1 MRWFAGTSESPSV
14 ARPTGARTLWDG
26 SDPLWL
32 VGNWPADEVRVV
44 SRGRLQMAVLGV
56 CGATDAELEVGL
68 AVARGG
74 ALRHL
79 TGWAGSY
86 HVVLRNGR
94 RTVVLGD
101 LAGVRQVFHAD
112 PGDGVVYASHALP
125 LADLTRAGLDTEA
138 FAARLACPDVPELV
152 AGRSMFT
159 GVSRL
164 EPGHALELT
173 HGVPRVRLYEQHR
186 SPLDFPGAADA
197 LGRALTDA
205 VGRRVA
211 KSERPGADLSGGRD
225 SAVLALLG
233 ARSLTK
239 GTARD
244 LVAVTWAEPC
254 APGDPASAADIV
266 ARSARL
272 RHLVIPGGVDHLPY
286 TGLADVLDGT
296 VMPDEPGFSL
306 IGMARTG
313 RTLEAVRDAG
323 IDMHITGYGG
333 DAVLGTPLAY
343 LADLAMDRR
352 RVTTAR
358 HARTW
363 GRNLGMSGFELAST
377 ASRVARTTFPQALD
391 RLAEVFAGS
400 GRVDT
405 GPAAAIAWCSAA
417 PTAVWTTPEMRHR
430 LAVSLRRLAAESV
443 VSAGSVV
450 AADPAVHGRPGD
462 RAAWVAVRRAAERQR
477 AYQQLAERVG
487 VRVQAPYLDTAVV
500 RAGLA
505 LPAWA
510 RDRDDGPRAL
520 LTAAVHGLIP
530 PHALGTVHRA
540 DYTEAERRGLR
551 INARTLREL
560 FADPLLG
567 ELGVL
572 NPVEVRNA
580 LDLAIGG
587 PSLAKGDQA
596 VRPDLPLGPLA
607 DIVSAELWLRGVWE
621 GRVMR
626 WDATPSSAPGIRIAA
641 AVA

>member
-1 MRWFAGTSESPSV
+1 MRWFAGTSESRSV
-14 ARPTGARTLWDG
+14 TRPTGARTLWDG

-44 SRGRLQMAVLGV
+44 SRGGMRMAVLGV

-86 HVVLRNGR
+86 HVVLRTGL

-101 LAGVRQVFHAD
+101 LAGVRQVFHTEPA
-112 PGDGVVYASHALP
+112 DGVVYASHALP

-152 AGRSMFT
+152 SGRSMFA
-159 GVSRL
+159 GVNRL
-164 EPGHALELT
+164 EPGHALDVA
-173 HGVPRVRLYEQHR
+173 HGVARVRLYEQHR

-197 LGRALTDA
+197 LGRALSDA

-211 KSERPGADLSGGRD
+211 GSKRPGADLSGGRD

-233 ARSLTK
+233 ARSVAMAKT
-239 GTARD
+239 RD
-244 LVAVTWAEPC
+244 LIAVTWAEPC
-254 APGDPASAADIV
+254 APGDPESAADIV

-272 RHLVIPGGVDHLPY
+272 RHLVVPGDVDHLPY
-286 TGLADVLDGT
+286 TGLEDVLSGA

-306 IGMARTG
+306 IGMSRTT
-313 RTLEAVRDAG
+313 RTFNAIRDAG

-352 RVTTAR
+352 RMTTAR

-363 GRNLGMSGFELAST
+363 ARNLGMRGHDLAGT
-377 ASRVARTTFPQALD
+377 ANRVARTTFPQALD
-391 RLAEVFAGS
+391 QLAEVFAGS
-400 GRVDT
+400 GRVDA
-405 GPAAAIAWCSAA
+405 GPAAAIAWCTAA
-417 PTAVWTTPEMRHR
+417 PTAVWTTPDMRRR
-430 LAVSLRRLAAESV
+430 LAMSLRRLAGESV

-462 RAAWVAVRRAAERQR
+462 RAAWVAVRRAADRQR
-477 AYQQLAERVG
+477 ACQQLAERIG

-500 RAGLA
+500 RAGLS

-520 LTAAVHGLIP
+520 LTAAVQGLIP
-530 PHALGTVHRA
+530 RHTLGTVHRA

-551 INARTLREL
+551 LNAGVLRDL
-560 FADPLLG
+560 FADPLLA

-572 NPVEVRNA
+572 DPVEVRHT
-580 LDLAIGG
+580 LDHAIGG
-587 PSLAKGDQA
+587 PNLGKGDSA
-596 VRPDLPLGPLA
+596 TPHPDVPLGALA

-626 WDATPSSAPGIRIAA
+626 WDATPSSAPGVRIAA
-641 AVA
+641 VA

>member
-1 MRWFAGTSESPSV
+1 MRWFAGTSESRSV

-44 SRGRLQMAVLGV
+44 SRGGLRMAVLGI

-79 TGWAGSY
+79 SGWAGSY

-101 LAGVRQVFHAD
+101 LAGVRQVFHAA
-112 PGDGVVYASHALP
+112 PEDGVVYASHALP

-138 FAARLACPDVPELV
+138 LAARLACPDVPELV
-152 AGRSMFT
+152 SGRSMFT
-159 GVSRL
+159 GVKRL

-173 HGVPRVRLYEQHR
+173 HGVARVRLYEQHR

-211 KSERPGADLSGGRD
+211 GSDRPGADLSGGRD

-233 ARSLTK
+233 ARSVSQGK
-239 GTARD
+239 SRD
-244 LVAVTWAEPC
+244 LIAVTWAEPC
-254 APGDPASAADIV
+254 APDDPRSAADIV
-266 ARSARL
+266 AGSARL
-272 RHLVIPGGVDHLPY
+272 RHLVIPGGVEHLPY
-286 TGLADVLDGT
+286 TGLEEVLDGS

-306 IGMARTG
+306 IGMARITK
-313 RTLEAVRDAG
+313 TLAAIRDAG
-323 IDMHITGYGG
+323 IDMHVTGYGG

-343 LADLAMDRR
+343 LADLAMDHRR
-352 RVTTAR
+352 MTIAR

-363 GRNLGMSGFELAST
+363 ARNLGMSAYDLAGS
-377 ASRVARTTFPQALD
+377 AKRVARTTFPQALD
-391 RLAEVFAGS
+391 QLAEVFAGS
-400 GRVDT
+400 GRADA
-405 GPAAAIAWCSAA
+405 GPAAAMAWCTAA
-417 PTAVWTTPEMRHR
+417 PTAAWTTPEMRRR
-430 LAVSLRRLAAESV
+430 LAVSLRRLAGESV
-443 VSAGSVV
+443 ISAGSVV

-477 AYQQLAERVG
+477 AYQQLAERTG

-500 RAGLA
+500 RAGMA

-520 LTAAVHGLIP
+520 LTAAMHGLIP
-530 PHALGTVHRA
+530 RQVLVEAHRA

-551 INARTLREL
+551 INARVLRDL
-560 FADPLLG
+560 FADPLLA

-572 NPVEVRNA
+572 DPNEMRHTLNH
-580 LDLAIGG
+580 AIGG
-587 PSLAKGDQA
+587 ANLSKNEPET
-596 VRPDLPLGPLA
+596 RPDVPLGALA

-626 WDATPSSAPGIRIAA
+626 WDATPSSAAGVRLAE